1 MNIKTLNA
9 AMKSVYHAAGYT
21 GKNVVFAVLDTGVAR
36 VGRLRGKVIGADD
49 EKGHGTFTAGI
60 LIDWC
65 PDALIWS
72 YSCPYPDDITAALLD
87 VVDRAKKT
95 DRRVI
100 VNASISTDAAKIKPA
115 VDACVAAGIPLIC
128 AAGNDGREMLDQYPS
143 CFESPITVAALQADG
158 KRAHFSTWHG
168 EVDLADDGVQVES
181 IDLYG
186 KPDKKSGTS
195 FATPTL
201 AGKAGLLLSSI
212 PGMTEAE
219 LYGALIGLAVDLESA
234 GRDPYTGYG
243 FVRLVETGEKSEE
256 DEETVKSDL
265 LYLADPYMEGDKVR
279 ELQILL
285 IKHGHSVG
293 NAGADGKFGPD
304 TDEAVRAFQQA
315 KSLDVDGKVGDKTW
329 AALRADAD
337 TVTGTITGKQL
348 AEIFERFETE
358 KRGYVY
364 GAQGELYT
372 QELAEKWHARAKAGS
387 KSVPSGRD
395 KDSYFIGDCSKW
407 IGKYVDD
414 CSGGIVDAIRQYIPD
429 YADRTA
435 NGFKAGFKVG
445 GTIDTLPERPGVA
458 LWYSGHIGVYMGD
471 GYAIEFRGTDYG
483 CVRTKVASRK
493 WTYWGEI
500 AGVTYTAEADDTPET
515 PAAEPYYGV
524 CTGGSVYV
532 RTGPGTEYSKLGTA
546 HEGDKLLVLP
556 GDGWPQVAVLL
567 DGKLVTGYM
576 SGRYVGTL

>member
-1 MNIKTLNA
+1 MNIKELNA
-9 AMKSVYHAAGYT
+9 AMKRIYHAAGYT

-36 VGRLRGKVIGADD
+36 VGRLRGRVTGDDD

-60 LIDWC
+60 LLDWC
-65 PDALIWS
+65 PDAQIWS

-87 VVDRAKKT
+87 VIERAKAT
-95 DRRVI
+95 ERRVI

-168 EVDLADDGVQVES
+168 EVDFSDDGVQVES
-181 IDLYG
+181 IDLDG
-186 KPDKKSGTS
+186 QPAKKSGTS
-195 FATPTL
+195 FAAPQL
-201 AGKAGLLLSSI
+201 SGKIGLLLSAD
-212 PGMTEAE
+212 PGLTEPI
-219 LYGALIGLAVDLESA
+219 LYEMLKHMALDLGAV

-243 FVRLVETGEKSEE
+243 FVQLVKSGEKSEE

-285 IKHGHSVG
+285 IKHGYSVG
-293 NAGADGKFGPD
+293 GAGADGKFGPD

-329 AALRADAD
+329 AALCADAD
-337 TVTGTITGKQL
+337 AVTGTITGKQL
-348 AEIFERFETE
+348 AAIFERFHAE

-395 KDSYFIGDCSKW
+395 KDSYFVGDCSKW
-407 IGKYVDD
+407 IGTYVDD
-414 CSGGIVDAIRQYIPD
+414 CSGSIVDAIRQYIPD

-445 GTIDTLPERPGVA
+445 GTIGTLPERPGVA
-458 LWYSGHIGVYMGD
+458 LWYSGHIGVYVGD

-483 CVRTKVASRK
+483 CVRTKVFERK
-493 WTYWGEI
+493 WTHWGEI
-500 AGVTYTAEADDTPET
+500 EGVTYTAEVDDTPEA
-515 PAAEPYYGV
+515 PAVEPYCGV

-532 RTGPGTEYSKLGTA
+532 RTGPGTEYGKLGTA
-546 HEGDKLLVLP
+546 HKGDKLLVLP
-556 GDGWPQVAVLL
+556 GDGWPQVAVVL
-567 DGKLVTGYM
+567 DGKLVMGYM
-576 SGRYVGTL
+576 SGKYVSTL